1 MVANQH
7 HLQSFD
13 ASAAAQSG
21 QPMHGAVGTH
31 RLNLLLAYAG
41 WREDSFADQLPP
53 LLQPMGIRCIRSRTA
68 QEARSVILHNRVH
81 IAVIDLA
88 TPADDS
94 QVAQNDK
101 LGARVL
107 HLLRAMSPVPP
118 MVVVRPKQ
126 ISPRES
132 QRGLVEALREGAF
145 SVLERPV
152 PLESMLETLRRVVQR
167 HYAGHWPAY

>member
-1 MVANQH
+1 MVANLHQNLG
-7 HLQSFD
+7 LQNAQTSP
-13 ASAAAQSG
+13 AAGGS
-21 QPMHGAVGTH
+21 P

-68 QEARSVILHNRVH
+68 QEARNVILHNRVH

-94 QVAQNDK
+94 QVAQNEK

-118 MVVVRPKQ
+118 MVVVRPRQ
-126 ISPRES
+126 ISARES
-132 QRGLVEALREGAF
+132 ERGLAEAMREGAF

>member
-1 MVANQH
+1 MVASLHQH
-7 HLQSFD
+7 LDSQ
-13 ASAAAQSG
+13 AAAASL
-21 QPMHGAVGTH
+21 GAGGSH

-81 IAVIDLA
+81 IAVIDLS

-94 QVAQNDK
+94 EVAQNEK
-101 LGARVL
+101 LGGRVL

-118 MVVVRPKQ
+118 MVVVRPRQ
-126 ISPRES
+126 VSARES
-132 QRGLVEALREGAF
+132 ERGLAEALREGAF